1 MAEKRAVPVKVQGRE
16 YRIRS
21 EVDAETVRQAA
32 ALLDETIDKV
42 RERVSTVDTVD
53 VAVMAALNIANRL
66 VAERAGAV
74 VDTAL
79 NGRMSALIE
88 QLEATVGDAVPSS
101 R

>member
-1 MAEKRAVPVKVQGRE
+1 MPVKVQGRE

-53 VAVMAALNIANRL
+53 VAVMAALNIANSL

-74 VDTAL
+74 VDGAL
-79 NGRMSALIE
+79 NGRMNALIE